1 MIAAMRND
9 CEKAT
14 QLLTGGVPDT
24 VHVWP
29 NMPVKIPIQEA
40 VDVDERDSQGW
51 TPLMTAAVHGHLE
64 MCQLLIDRQADVLA
78 KKSFKCSALHL
89 ACRAGHKEIAEL
101 LLVSK
106 ANPHGEKLDKS
117 LPLHDAASC
126 GHVEI
131 ARLLVQHGHSA
142 ATGIVPH
149 GQNPKHRRGGGDM
162 LKHVTDMGHTPLHLA
177 CRNGHPLMVKALL
190 AMGANMHV
198 KDEQGKFPL
207 DLAKNRATLL
217 AFPEA
222 EDPVEVSL
230 QEVGAMSRDVTER
243 KKQGALSALL
253 GTQTKS
259 GRPRTG
265 DVSTFTNTLGIVRG
279 RLQDDGGV
287 AAHAASQAEQGL

>member
-1 MIAAMRND
+1 MGTWKCASRFKVLLISYDANPHVGLNMM
-9 CEKAT
+9 
-14 QLLTGGVPDT
+14 QLC
-24 VHVWP
+24 
-29 NMPVKIPIQEA
+29 
-40 VDVDERDSQGW
+40 R
-51 TPLMTAAVHGHLE
+51 
-64 MCQLLIDRQADVLA
+64 LLIDWRADVHA

-106 ANPHGEKLDKS
+106 ANQHGEKLDKS

-131 ARLLVQHGHSA
+131 ARLLVPA

-207 DLAKNRATLL
+207 DLAKNSATLL
-217 AFPEA
+217 AYAPTA
-222 EDPVEVSL
+222 ICS
-230 QEVGAMSRDVTER
+230 
-243 KKQGALSALL
+243 
-253 GTQTKS
+253 
-259 GRPRTG
+259 
-265 DVSTFTNTLGIVRG
+265 
-279 RLQDDGGV
+279 
-287 AAHAASQAEQGL
+287 